1 MLMIVILLVLVYIVK
16 FILCILFLFQTK
28 QRLFILL
35 DSEGDS
41 IESLFLI
48 ADEDRLI
55 DSGWTDDGG
64 GPQLNATYRYTT
76 KLYL

>member
-1 MLMIVILLVLVYIVK
+1 MIVVLLVLVCIVK

-48 ADEDRLI
+48 ADKDRSI
-55 DSGWTDDGG
+55 DFEWADD
-64 GPQLNATYRYTT
+64 
-76 KLYL
+76 

>member
-1 MLMIVILLVLVYIVK
+1 MIVVLLVLVYIVK

-41 IESLFLI
+41 IGSLFLI
-48 ADEDRLI
+48 VDKDRSI

>member
-1 MLMIVILLVLVYIVK
+1 MIVVLLVLVYIVK

-41 IESLFLI
+41 IGSLFLI
-48 ADEDRLI
+48 ADKDRSI
-55 DSGWTDDGG
+55 DFEWADD
-64 GPQLNATYRYTT
+64 
-76 KLYL
+76 